1 MKKIAI
7 IGVGQTK
14 QERNKKH
21 QNFAEMVYEATQ
33 LALNDAG
40 IDIKDVDNVIT
51 VSNDFWDGRTISSM
65 AVQDA
70 AGAFEK
76 NVSTVEGD
84 GTFGAYYAMARILSG
99 SYKNTLVVAHSKG
112 SESDTNLITN
122 GMFEPIFTR
131 PLGLDNITSA
141 ALQAQSY
148 MHTFN
153 IKEEDLAAVSVKNHK
168 NALKNP
174 NAQIAK
180 DLTIE
185 DVMRSKK
192 YADPLKLYDI
202 SPISDGAAAILISGD
217 AFTKKL
223 KGGKA
228 KPVYVKGAGFCSDA
242 YDLGLRDLARSP
254 ALKSAAKTAYKM
266 AGIKSAK
273 DEIQLAEV
281 YDAFSY
287 MELMWYEG
295 LGFCKEGKG
304 ADFLRSGITQATGRL
319 PVNAS
324 GGCLSAHTV
333 IAAGL
338 IRIIEAAL
346 QIRGDAGERQVK
358 KKINTALAHGIN
370 GPCAQSHC
378 VWVLSREK

>member
-1 MKKIAI
+1 MEKIAI

-14 QERNKKH
+14 QERNKKN

-33 LALNDAG
+33 HALADAG
-40 IDIKDVDNVIT
+40 IEIKDIDNVIT

-84 GTFGAYYAMARILSG
+84 GTFGAYYAMTRVLSG

-131 PLGLDNITSA
+131 PLGLDNITTA
-141 ALQAQSY
+141 ALQARAY
-148 MHTFN
+148 MEAFS
-153 IKEEDLAAVSVKNHK
+153 IKEEDFAAVAVKNHA
-168 NALKNP
+168 NSLKNP

-180 DLTIE
+180 TITIS
-185 DVMRSKK
+185 DVMQSKK

-202 SPISDGAAAILISGD
+202 SPITDGAAALILSGD
-217 AFTKKL
+217 TFLQKL

-228 KPVYVKGAGFCSDA
+228 KPVYVKGAAFCSDA

-254 ALKSAAKTAYKM
+254 ALQKAAATAYRM
-266 AGIKSAK
+266 AGIKTPAE
-273 DEIQLAEV
+273 EIHLAEL

-295 LGFCKEGKG
+295 LAFCDEGKG
-304 ADFLRSGITQATGRL
+304 ADFIRSGKTQLTGAL

-324 GGCLSAHTV
+324 GGVLSAHAV
-333 IAAGL
+333 ITAGL
-338 IRIIEAAL
+338 IRMIEAAL
-346 QIRGDAGERQVK
+346 QIRGDAGAHQVGRK
-358 KKINTALAHGIN
+358 VETALAHGIN
-370 GPCAQSHC
+370 GPCAQAHC
-378 VWVLSREK
+378 VWVLGKEA

>member
-1 MKKIAI
+1 MEKTAI

-14 QERNKKH
+14 QVRNNLK
-21 QNFAEMVYEATQ
+21 QNFAEMVYEATTA
-33 LALNDAG
+33 ALNDAG
-40 IDIKDVDNVIT
+40 LEIKDIDNVIT

-70 AGAFEK
+70 CGAYEK

-84 GTFGAYYAMARILSG
+84 GTFGAYYALTRILSG

-131 PLGLDNITSA
+131 PLGLDAITSS
-141 ALQAQSY
+141 ALQARAY
-148 MHTFN
+148 MEEFGVT
-153 IKEEDLAAVSVKNHK
+153 EEDLALVSVKNHG

-180 DLTIE
+180 KITVDN
-185 DVMRSKK
+185 VMKSRRLS
-192 YADPLKLYDI
+192 DPLKLYDV
-202 SPISDGAAAILISGD
+202 SPITDGAAAMIISGED
-217 AFTKKL
+217 FLNKI

-228 KPVYVKGAGFCSDA
+228 KPVYVKGTAFYSDA

-254 ALKSAAKTAYKM
+254 ALIAAAKKTYEM
-266 AGIKSAK
+266 AGIKNPAK
-273 DEIQLAEV
+273 DIHLAEI

-295 LGFCKEGKG
+295 LGLCAEGKG
-304 ADFLRSGITQATGRL
+304 AEFLKSGATQMNGSL

-324 GGCLSAHTV
+324 GGVLSAHAV
-333 IAAGL
+333 ITAGL
-338 IRIIEAAL
+338 IRMIEACL
-346 QIRGDAGERQVK
+346 QIRGDAGAHQID
-358 KKINTALAHGIN
+358 KKIETAIAHGIN
-370 GPCAQSHC
+370 GPCGQAHC
-378 VWVLSREK
+378 VWALGKN

>member
-1 MKKIAI
+1 MEKTAI

-33 LALNDAG
+33 LALSDAG
-40 IDIKDVDNVIT
+40 VDIKDIDNVIT

-65 AVQDA
+65 AVQDV
-70 AGAFEK
+70 AGSYQK

-84 GTFGAYYAMARILSG
+84 GTFGAYYAMTRILSG
-99 SYKNTLVVAHSKG
+99 SYKNTLIVAHSKG

-141 ALQAQSY
+141 ALQARAY
-148 MHTFN
+148 MDTFGVS
-153 IKEEDLAAVSVKNHK
+153 EADFAAVSVKNHG

-174 NAQIAK
+174 NAQIGK
-180 DLTIE
+180 KITVD
-185 DVMRSKK
+185 DVLKSKTL
-192 YADPLKLYDI
+192 ASPLKLYDV
-202 SPISDGAAAILISGD
+202 SPITDGAAAMIISGEE
-217 AFTKKL
+217 FTNKI

-228 KPVYVKGAGFCSDA
+228 KPVYLKGAAFCSDA

-254 ALKSAAKTAYKM
+254 ALKAAAEKAYQM
-266 AGIKSAK
+266 AGVKNPAK
-273 DEIQLAEV
+273 DIDMAEI

-295 LGFCKEGKG
+295 LGFCPEGKG
-304 ADFLRSGITQATGRL
+304 AEFMKSGVTQMNGSL

-324 GGCLSAHTV
+324 GGVLSAHAV
-333 IAAGL
+333 ITAGL
-338 IRIIEAAL
+338 IRMIEAAL
-346 QIRGDAGERQVK
+346 QIRGDAGAHQID

-370 GPCAQSHC
+370 GPCAQAHC
-378 VWVLSREK
+378 VWVLGAV

>member
-1 MKKIAI
+1 MEKTAI

-14 QERNKKH
+14 QLRNNLK
-21 QNFAEMVYEATQ
+21 QNFAEMVYEATTA
-33 LALNDAG
+33 ALNDAG
-40 IDIKDVDNVIT
+40 LEIKDIDNVIT

-70 AGAFEK
+70 CGAYEK

-84 GTFGAYYAMARILSG
+84 GTFGAYYALTRILSG

-131 PLGLDNITSA
+131 PLGLDAITSS
-141 ALQAQSY
+141 ALQARAY
-148 MHTFN
+148 MEEFGVT
-153 IKEEDLAAVSVKNHK
+153 EEDLALVSVKNHG

-180 DLTIE
+180 KITVD
-185 DVMRSKK
+185 DVMKSRRLS
-192 YADPLKLYDI
+192 DPLKLYDV
-202 SPISDGAAAILISGD
+202 SPITDGAAAMIISGED
-217 AFTKKL
+217 FLNKI

-228 KPVYVKGAGFCSDA
+228 KPVYVKGTAFYSDA

-254 ALKSAAKTAYKM
+254 ALIAAAKKTYEM
-266 AGIKSAK
+266 AGIKNPAK
-273 DEIQLAEV
+273 DIHLAEI

-295 LGFCKEGKG
+295 LGLCAEGKG
-304 ADFLRSGITQATGRL
+304 AEFLKSGATQMNGSL

-324 GGCLSAHTV
+324 GGVLSAHAV
-333 IAAGL
+333 ITAGL
-338 IRIIEAAL
+338 IRMIEACL
-346 QIRGDAGERQVK
+346 QIRGDAGAHQID
-358 KKINTALAHGIN
+358 KKIETAIAHGIN
-370 GPCAQSHC
+370 GPCGQAHC
-378 VWVLSREK
+378 VWALGKN